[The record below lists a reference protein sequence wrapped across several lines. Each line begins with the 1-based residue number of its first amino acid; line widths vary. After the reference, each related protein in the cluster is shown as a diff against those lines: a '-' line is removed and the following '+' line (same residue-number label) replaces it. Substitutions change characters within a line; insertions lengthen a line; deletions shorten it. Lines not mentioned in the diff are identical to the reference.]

1 MKDSARRWLPA
12 LLLPFLL
19 SGSLGAQDAADFF
32 RGNCVSCHTIGGGR
46 LTGPDLKNVTEQKDR
61 DWLINF
67 LQNPRA
73 VIDSGDPYAT
83 KLFQEAR
90 GTVMP
95 TVPGMSPARAAALLD
110 LITAESKLKE
120 SQFKG
125 LQITDRPF
133 TPREVEEGK
142 KIFLGARRLTN
153 GGPACFSCHTIKG
166 LGGLS
171 GGRLAPDLSR
181 VYERLQGRQALG
193 AWLFAPATTTMK
205 PLFSAHP
212 LRPEEILPLIA
223 YLEQA
228 ALAGGED
235 NSPAVLSFFFLGL
248 GGAILALVIFDTL
261 WKWRFRAVRRPLAEG
276 RTVEGK
282 L

>member
-1 MKDSARRWLPA
+1 MKDFARRWLLA

-19 SGSLGAQDAADFF
+19 SGPLGAQEAADFF
-32 RGNCVSCHTIGGGR
+32 RDNCVSCHTIGGGR

-67 LQNPRA
+67 IQNPRV
-73 VIDSGDPYAT
+73 VIDSGDPYAM

-95 TVPGMSPARAAALLD
+95 TIPGMSPERAAALLD
-110 LITAESKLKE
+110 MIEAESKLEE

-133 TPREVEEGK
+133 TPQEVEQGK
-142 KIFLGARRLTN
+142 KIFLGERRLAN
-153 GGPACFSCHTIKG
+153 GGPACFSCHTMKG
-166 LGGLS
+166 LGGLG

-193 AWLFAPATTTMK
+193 AWLFAPATTTMQ
-205 PLFSAHP
+205 PLFRKHP

-223 YLEQA
+223 YLENA
-228 ALAGGED
+228 ALTGGED
-235 NSPAVLSFFFLGL
+235 DSVAVLNFFFLGL
-248 GGAILALVIFDTL
+248 GGAILALAIFDAL
-261 WKWRFRAVRRPLAEG
+261 WKWRFRAVRRPLVEG
-276 RTVEGK
+276 GAVEGK
-282 L
+282 S